1 MSQNPIAE
9 VLDYEDGFC
18 KINWENAEK
27 RDYDD
32 SVSKNACMAECLA
45 VSPVKPEDFFTI
57 YIADNNTKD
66 YVEFLATN
74 ILGNYKFYIDV
85 NPSISKARI

>member
-1 MSQNPIAE
+1 M
-9 VLDYEDGFC
+9 LDYEDGFC

-74 ILGNYKFYIDV
+74 MIILLLLTATIKDEKNIEQKF
-85 NPSISKARI
+85 